1 MAGNRAV
8 VYQGPRT
15 VEVQSI
21 EYPKLIAPNGRKCNH
36 GVIVKLVS
44 TNICG
49 SDLHMYRGRTS
60 APKGT
65 VFGHE
70 NTGEVIEIGSD
81 VECVKVGDIVSIPFN
96 IACGRCRNCKARFT
110 NLCINTNPAGIGGAY
125 GFVGMGGWLGGQA
138 EYMMVPYADFNLLR
152 FPDRDQALEKIQDLT
167 LLSDILPTGYHGAV
181 QAGVGS
187 GSTVYVAGA
196 GPVGL
201 CCAISCQFLG
211 AAAVIVGDL
220 NPDRLALAKGIGC
233 EAIDITKTES
243 LSDSIRA
250 ILGVPEVDCSVDC
263 VGFEAHGLGRQS
275 DVEAPLWN
283 PLIEATRGPGAI
295 GVPGLYLPEDPGGAD
310 EMRKRRIPN
319 NQRRSGLGQRSFD
332 LGRTMSG
339 HEVPPRAHG
348 GHPTR
353 PNSPGPTLECHDDS
367 LGTGCRSVHRV
378 RQGSGEKVC
387 FQSALHG
394 EVPEQGSM
402 IRYANLHS
410 VAA

>member
-283 PLIEATRGPGAI
+283 PLIEATRVPGAI

-310 EMRKRRIPN
+310 QMRKKGFQTINAGLAWVKGHSIWGGQCPVMKYHRELMEAILHDRIHP
-319 NQRRSGLGQRSFD
+319 GQHLNVTMIPLEQAAEAYTEFD
-332 LGRTMSG
+332 KGAAKKFVFNPHSM
-339 HEVPPRAHG
+339 AK
-348 GHPTR
+348 
-353 PNSPGPTLECHDDS
+353 S
-367 LGTGCRSVHRV
+367 LN
-378 RQGSGEKVC
+378 K
-387 FQSALHG
+387 
-394 EVPEQGSM
+394 
-402 IRYANLHS
+402 
-410 VAA
+410 AA

>member
-21 EYPKLIAPNGRKCNH
+21 DYPKLIAPNGRKCNH

-81 VECVKVGDIVSIPFN
+81 VEYVKVGDIVSIPFN

-110 NLCINTNPAGIGGAY
+110 NLCLNTNPAGIGGAY

-211 AAAVIVGDL
+211 AAAVIVGDF
-220 NPDRLALAKGIGC
+220 NPDRLVLAKGIGC
-233 EAIDITKTES
+233 EAIDLRKTES

-263 VGFEAHGLGRQS
+263 VGFEAHGLGRHS

-283 PLIEATRGPGAI
+283 SLIEATRVPGAI

-310 EMRKRRIPN
+310 EMRRKGFQTINAGLAWVKGHSIWGGQCPVMKYHRELMEAILHNRIHP
-319 NQRRSGLGQRSFD
+319 GQHLNVTMIPLEQAAEAYTAFD
-332 LGRTMSG
+332 KGAANKF
-339 HEVPPRAHG
+339 VFNP
-348 GHPTR
+348 
-353 PNSPGPTLECHDDS
+353 DS
-367 LGTGCRSVHRV
+367 MAKSLN
-378 RQGSGEKVC
+378 K
-387 FQSALHG
+387 
-394 EVPEQGSM
+394 
-402 IRYANLHS
+402 
-410 VAA
+410 AA